1 VLPGAQSSDICGLG
15 STTKQYWSR
24 AASGAARAESVQC
37 GRLSVADTRASRPR
51 QIPLSP
57 VGWLTVTVDALKH
70 PPFLPGQNAPDA
82 ALWVVVRAV
91 GAEQHAAAAE
101 AAAREAGENG
111 GAETLTAG
119 DEVRFE
125 SSLNFAVR
133 RPQLQDRSQQVV
145 VEVHGSQGIHGSVA
159 LSLSRATRPG
169 GEYDGVY
176 ELMHPEDPSGTN
188 VARGYKQH
196 ATSPAPTSVFLRFY
210 YVTSSQKSDRSSQ
223 PVLYSRGPVM
233 PFSDKDLGMN
243 RPASQKRTRPPSGAL
258 PSRGAVGILVSKQL
272 PARPPSAQGRPQSAQ
287 PDLASHSDPRGPRS
301 RLPSR
306 PQSADPRQRPGQ
318 SSSFDEYPFLQPPL
332 QLDFRP
338 KSPTDT
344 SGLARPQSATV
355 RSKRSPGSSSL
366 DPIFWDS
373 ARVTTSTGRP
383 ASAGARR
390 PGNALMRRPASAGA
404 YRAGS
409 TPVSNAA
416 IKTHVLM
423 MPLARAAELKVRET
437 AVKEDIIIPEITDE
451 ITDAQDAG
459 NTSVFSIISREDAG
473 SGLSLEARSILQQ
486 IEASARC
493 VACNLLNCIAFPL
506 NHLPSLTLLTDW
518 HHPNRDWTGL
528 QTLLKLPKEGISD
541 VVKKLFDKVDTH
553 REGSVPW
560 DKFGDAML
568 LLCGKHFSV
577 CSSFIELADI
587 VKPLAHVY
595 RHAVLDF
602 PLLTRL
608 ARCSGSGPSNK
619 LECSNLAGYGADCVV
634 RPLQRDGWVKY

>member
-1 VLPGAQSSDICGLG
+1 MG
-15 STTKQYWSR
+15 R
-24 AASGAARAESVQC
+24 SVQC
-37 GRLSVADTRASRPR
+37 GRLSVADTRASRPC
-51 QIPLSP
+51 QIPLLP

-101 AAAREAGENG
+101 AAAREVGENG

-119 DEVRFE
+119 DELRFE
-125 SSLNFAVR
+125 SSFNFAVR
-133 RPQLQDRSQQVV
+133 RTQLQDRSQQVV
-145 VEVHGSQGIHGSVA
+145 VDVHGSQGIHGSVA

-223 PVLYSRGPVM
+223 PLLYSRGPVM
-233 PFSDKDLGMN
+233 PFSDKDLGMI
-243 RPASQKRTRPPSGAL
+243 RPASQQTTRPPPGAV
-258 PSRGAVGILVSKQL
+258 PTRGAVGILVAKQL
-272 PARPPSAQGRPQSAQ
+272 PARPQSAQGRPQSAQ

-306 PQSADPRQRPGQ
+306 PQSADPRQRPDQ
-318 SSSFDEYPFLQPPL
+318 SWTFDAYPFLQNPDPPL
-332 QLDFRP
+332 QLDYRP
-338 KSPTDT
+338 KSPTAT
-344 SGLARPQSATV
+344 SGLVRPQSATV

-366 DPIFWDS
+366 DPIFCDA
-373 ARVTTSTGRP
+373 ARVTSTGRP

-390 PGNALMRRPASAGA
+390 PGNAFMRRPASAGA
-404 YRAGS
+404 HRAGT
-409 TPVSNAA
+409 TPVSNSAP
-416 IKTHVLM
+416 KTHVLM

-437 AVKEDIIIPEITDE
+437 AVKEEIIIPD

-459 NTSVFSIISREDAG
+459 NTSIFSIISREDAG
-473 SGLSLEARSILQQ
+473 SSSGLSREARSILQQ

-493 VACNLLNCIAFPL
+493 VACNVLICIAFPL
-506 NHLPSLTLLTDW
+506 RHLPSLTLLTDW

-528 QTLLKLPKEGISD
+528 QTLLKLPKEGIVD

-560 DKFGDAML
+560 DKFGDAMI
-568 LLCGKHFSV
+568 LLCGKNFSV
-577 CSSFIELADI
+577 CSSCIELADI

-602 PLLTRL
+602 PVLKRV
-608 ARCSGSGPSNK
+608 ARCSGSGSSNTRGK
-619 LECSNLAGYGADCVV
+619 L
-634 RPLQRDGWVKY
+634 